1 MKTIK
6 EYLDELDIEEL
17 SEYFF
22 VDRYLECVKNEK
34 SFQNKTLSEIR
45 EISDRYLNRLL
56 KRLKKLEPQKI
67 SHKKTGVFFGS
78 EAMDGCAVMQLVYIE
93 DLIKDRVDAKLY
105 GYDFAKHEE
114 ILSYYLA
121 ETQYTKN
128 HINELFADFFWEIT
142 WYGIKQEK
150 LDKMLNNLKKAMKES
165 DEEIEKYKKLKKPNK
180 VTDIYKVNYP
190 LVEDSDFIYDLE
202 SQLYKHTIKK
212 QISEVMLL
220 LQKDNL

>member
-22 VDRYLECVKNEK
+22 VDRYLECVKYEK
-34 SFQNKTLSEIR
+34 SFQNKTLNEIR
-45 EISDRYLNRLL
+45 EISDRYLNRLV

-93 DLIKDRVDAKLY
+93 DLINDRVDAKLY

-121 ETQYTKN
+121 ETEYTKA
-128 HINELFADFFWEIT
+128 HINELFTDLFWEIT

-150 LDKMLNNLKKAMKES
+150 LDKVLNNLKEAMKEA
-165 DEEIEKYKKLKKPNK
+165 DEEVEKYKKLKKPNK
-180 VTDIYKVNYP
+180 VTDIYKSNYP
-190 LVEDSDFIYDLE
+190 LIQDHDFIYDLE
-202 SQLYKHTIKK
+202 RQLYTHHIKK
-212 QISEVMLL
+212 QLSEVMLL